1 MDYTAILQDLG
12 INRLR
17 DLSPEALVT
26 CLNKA
31 PLDKVDKPQVLE
43 ISTMWLHEHMQD
55 DDDEQSKGIIC
66 AFLDMLVKP
75 GVVKVGPFEM
85 SQLQH
90 ELERLQN
97 QPDSA
102 KSVGGHERSHSL
114 LSEV

>member
-1 MDYTAILQDLG
+1 MDCTAILQDLG

-31 PLDKVDKPQVLE
+31 PLDKVNKPQVLK
-43 ISTMWLHEHMQD
+43 ISMAWLHEHMQD
-55 DDDEQSKGIIC
+55 ENEEQSKEILC
-66 AFLDMLVKP
+66 ALLDMLVKP
-75 GVVKVGPFEM
+75 GIVKVGPFEM

-90 ELERLQN
+90 ELEKLQN

-102 KSVGGHERSHSL
+102 KSVGGYERSHSL